1 MNPFDGI
8 LCSQGGILQVVIK
21 QRMQVHGSPFRSVF
35 KCASSVFQT
44 EGLRAFYISYPT
56 TLMMS
61 VPFNVISPF
70 SPSSANSAGHS
81 IRSLRLI
88 IQNP

>member
-1 MNPFDGI
+1 ME
-8 LCSQGGILQVVIK
+8 VIK

-35 KCASSVFQT
+35 KCAASVFKT

-61 VPFNVISPF
+61 VPFNVPPLISF
-70 SPSSANSAGHS
+70 LPSSFLLRVPHLLPFILSSAS
-81 IRSLRLI
+81 CFVKMF
-88 IQNP
+88 